1 MMEMLSYEFMQR
13 AFLAGLIVALLCP
26 LVGMFV
32 VIRRQSLLGDGLGHI
47 AFAGVTGSALLGI
60 NPAIGAV
67 VLTLAAAGGIEIV
80 RRKHL
85 QYGDMGLALFFY
97 GGLALAVVC
106 SSLARIPNTS
116 LMSFLFGS
124 ILTVN
129 WANIA
134 AIAIIALLVILLL
147 GKFHTPLLLASFQP
161 DIAHTRGIRLERMN
175 MFFALLV
182 AAVVVIG
189 MSIVGILLVS
199 ALMIVPV
206 AAAHLWRRGFKQTTA
221 IAVAYSF
228 TMVLCGLWGSYSWDL
243 APGGTIVLTGLAL
256 YALTAVL
263 APFLHTRHGA

>member
-1 MMEMLSYEFMQR
+1 
-13 AFLAGLIVALLCP
+13 
-26 LVGMFV
+26 
-32 VIRRQSLLGDGLGHI
+32 
-47 AFAGVTGSALLGI
+47 
-60 NPAIGAV
+60 
-67 VLTLAAAGGIEIV
+67 
-80 RRKHL
+80 
-85 QYGDMGLALFFY
+85 
-97 GGLALAVVC
+97 
-106 SSLARIPNTS
+106 
-116 LMSFLFGS
+116 MSFLFGS

-182 AAVVVIG
+182 AAVVVI
-189 MSIVGILLVS
+189 
-199 ALMIVPV
+199 
-206 AAAHLWRRGFKQTTA
+206 
-221 IAVAYSF
+221 AVAYSF

>member
-134 AIAIIALLVILLL
+134 AIAGQFSAGYRTYARDSFGTHEYV
-147 GKFHTPLLLASFQP
+147 FRLAGGGGRSDRHVDCRYFAGEC
-161 DIAHTRGIRLERMN
+161 AHDCTGCGGA
-175 MFFALLV
+175 FV
-182 AAVVVIG
+182 AARI
-189 MSIVGILLVS
+189 
-199 ALMIVPV
+199 
-206 AAAHLWRRGFKQTTA
+206 
-221 IAVAYSF
+221 
-228 TMVLCGLWGSYSWDL
+228 
-243 APGGTIVLTGLAL
+243 
-256 YALTAVL
+256 
-263 APFLHTRHGA
+263 